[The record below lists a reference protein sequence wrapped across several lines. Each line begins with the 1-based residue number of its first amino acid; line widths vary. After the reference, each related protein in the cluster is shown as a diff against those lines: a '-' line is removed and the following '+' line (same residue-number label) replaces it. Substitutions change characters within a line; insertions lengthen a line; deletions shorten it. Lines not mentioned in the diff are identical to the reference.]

1 MPDVLDPERPVD
13 PPRRK
18 CGTAGAGSRSTR
30 SRPGRQ
36 AGCAAHRGRGRVGPA
51 AAAASSRVLESFLF
65 GVAPGDRFTF
75 IVAPLVLIAVALV
88 ACWLPAR
95 RATRIDPLE
104 TLRLE

>member
-1 MPDVLDPERPVD
+1 MALGAQTGHVLALVVRQ
-13 PPRRK
+13 
-18 CGTAGAGSRSTR
+18 GALLIAAG
-30 SRPGRQ
+30 
-36 AGCAAHRGRGRVGPA
+36 VGLGLL

-65 GVAPGDRFTF
+65 GIAPGDRLTF